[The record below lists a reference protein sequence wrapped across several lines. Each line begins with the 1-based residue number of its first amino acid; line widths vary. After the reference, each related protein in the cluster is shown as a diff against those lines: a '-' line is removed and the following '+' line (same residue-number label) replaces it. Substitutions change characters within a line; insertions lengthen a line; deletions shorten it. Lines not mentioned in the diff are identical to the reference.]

1 MVSYHHKTQIKAVY
15 RQLHERA
22 ASFSKWYLVF
32 TGIIFHHSAKS
43 RLPPPWYQF
52 HLRIKKK
59 AKQKDNDLCLAISKA
74 TPPPTH
80 THFLK
85 GCRGCLVFL
94 ISVLNT
100 IEQGLFVHMARL
112 IILSGVFKA
121 CLTKIQWYNWAGLRL
136 TITISI
142 RQFHILPSAAATH
155 ARHLYIKKKVIFARH
170 TLYVYTHAPVLGV
183 SFVMGLE

>member
-1 MVSYHHKTQIKAVY
+1 MTCVLLFQK
-15 RQLHERA
+15 
-22 ASFSKWYLVF
+22 
-32 TGIIFHHSAKS
+32 
-43 RLPPPWYQF
+43 PP
-52 HLRIKKK
+52 
-59 AKQKDNDLCLAISKA
+59 
-74 TPPPTH
+74 PPPTH
-80 THFLK
+80 THTFLK

-170 TLYVYTHAPVLGV
+170 TLRLHTRASARCVICYGPRIMWLSRGV
-183 SFVMGLE
+183 SSQGQAKQGNIIERRTGFELLRRWRLFIGARFPTSPPCPCVLRLQWG